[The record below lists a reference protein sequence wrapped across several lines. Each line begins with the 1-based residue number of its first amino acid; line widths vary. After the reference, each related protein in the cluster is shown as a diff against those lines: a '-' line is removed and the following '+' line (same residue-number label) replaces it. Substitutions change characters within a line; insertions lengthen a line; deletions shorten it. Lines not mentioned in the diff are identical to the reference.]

1 MTIPGA
7 GSLRPTPK
15 KGSKKSAGTE
25 SEEMALPHKWAAL
38 WVLALGLGMIVLDG
52 TIVGVALPTII
63 GSLALDLTEAQW
75 INSIYSVVFAALL
88 LSAGRIGDRL
98 GRKRLFLTG
107 TAIFVIGSIM
117 AALSGSSMLLLL
129 ARVVQ
134 GVGGAMVLP
143 ATLSTVNAVF
153 RGKDR
158 AAAFGI
164 WGATMSGAAAV
175 GPLLGGWLAGSF
187 SWEWIFW
194 VNVPIGIGVIV
205 ATMQLVPETKSE
217 VPARGLDVGGFL
229 LSAVGI
235 GAVVFAI
242 IEGPSMG
249 WWAPT
254 RDETILFWTW
264 PQSAAFSMVPVTGLL
279 GLLAIGV
286 FLWWE
291 RHRARVQRSALLDLS
306 LFSLPRFTW
315 GNVTAA
321 MVAAGE
327 FALIFVLPLYLVS
340 ARGLEVMQAGLVL
353 AAMAIGAFL
362 AGAQARRLA
371 ARIGPPSVVLLGL
384 GLEVVGIAVMAFL
397 LAPSVSVWMMTIPLV
412 VYGLGLGLASAQ
424 LTSLVL
430 ADVPTAQSGQ
440 GSATQST
447 ARQVG
452 MAIGTAV
459 AGALL
464 STGLSYYLST
474 GTPWDQAT
482 RSSAGGALQELRDQG
497 GHESLVAELSRQ
509 FAQGTQLT
517 LLGAVVFLILGLIGA
532 GIMLRLS
539 KLGERT
545 P

>member
-1 MTIPGA
+1 MTSSA
-7 GSLRPTPK
+7 DGSSPSRQPSDDAADTGP
-15 KGSKKSAGTE
+15 
-25 SEEMALPHKWAAL
+25 EEVDLPHKWAAL

-63 GSLALDLTEAQW
+63 ASLDLDLTEAQW

-88 LSAGRIGDRL
+88 LSSGRVGDRL
-98 GRKRLFLTG
+98 GRKRLFVAG
-107 TAIFVIGSIM
+107 TTTFVIGSIL
-117 AALSGSSMLLLL
+117 AALSGSATPLLL

-158 AAAFGI
+158 AAAFGV
-164 WGATMSGAAAV
+164 WGATMSGAAAL

-194 VNVPIGIGVIV
+194 VNVPVGVAVVV
-205 ATMQLVPETKSE
+205 ATVLLVPDTKGG
-217 VPARGLDVGGFL
+217 VTARGLDVDGFQ
-229 LSAVGI
+229 LSALGI

-254 RDETILFWTW
+254 RDATMLFWTW
-264 PQSAAFSMVPVTGLL
+264 PASAPVSPVPVIGLL
-279 GLLAIGV
+279 GLAAIGLFV
-286 FLWWE
+286 LWE
-291 RHRARVQRSALLDLS
+291 RHRARVRRSALLDLS
-306 LFSLPRFTW
+306 LFALPRFSW

-321 MVAAGE
+321 TVAVGE
-327 FALIFVLPLYLVS
+327 FALIFALPLYLVS
-340 ARGLEVMQAGLVL
+340 ARGLGTMASGLVL
-353 AAMAIGAFL
+353 AAMALGAFL
-362 AGAQARRLA
+362 AGAQARHLA
-371 ARIGPPSVVLLGL
+371 ARIGPPAVVVLGL
-384 GLEVVGIAVMAFL
+384 VLEVVGIAVMALL
-397 LAPSVSVWMMTIPLV
+397 LAPTVSVWLMTIPLV

-447 ARQVG
+447 VRQVG

-464 STGLSYYLST
+464 SMGLGHYLST
-474 GTPWDQAT
+474 GTPLDEAT
-482 RSSAGGALQELRDQG
+482 RTSAGGALQGLRAQG
-497 GHESLVAELSRQ
+497 GQEDLVAELSRQ
-509 FAQGTQLT
+509 FAQATQVT
-517 LLGAVVFLILGLIGA
+517 LLGAVVFLVLGLVGA
-532 GIMLRLS
+532 LIMLRLS
-539 KLGERT
+539 RRT
-545 P
+545 EQAS

>member
-1 MTIPGA
+1 
-7 GSLRPTPK
+7 
-15 KGSKKSAGTE
+15 
-25 SEEMALPHKWAAL
+25 MALPHKWAAL

>member
-1 MTIPGA
+1 MTSSADSSSSGNGA
-7 GSLRPTPK
+7 ENTTDDRT
-15 KGSKKSAGTE
+15 AGLT
-25 SEEMALPHKWAAL
+25 HKWGAL
-38 WVLALGLGMIVLDG
+38 WVLALGLGMIILDG

-63 GSLALDLTEAQW
+63 TSLDLELTEAQW

-88 LSAGRIGDRL
+88 LSAGRMGDRL
-98 GRKRLFLTG
+98 GRKRLFVTG
-107 TAIFVIGSIM
+107 TTVFVVGSIM
-117 AALSGSSMLLLL
+117 AALSGSSVLLLL

-134 GVGGAMVLP
+134 GIGGALVLP

-158 AAAFGI
+158 AAAFGV

-194 VNVPIGIGVIV
+194 VNVPIGVAVIV
-205 ATMQLVPETKSE
+205 ATILLVPETKGKVVS
-217 VPARGLDVGGFL
+217 RGVDVDGFQ
-229 LSAVGI
+229 LSAIGI

-249 WWAPT
+249 WWAPA
-254 RDETILFWTW
+254 RDAAILFWTW
-264 PQSAAFSMVPVTGLL
+264 PHSAPVSPVPVIGLL
-279 GLLAIGV
+279 GLVAIV
-286 FLWWE
+286 FFLLWE
-291 RHRARVQRSALLDLS
+291 RHRDQVRRSALLDLS
-306 LFSLPRFTW
+306 LFSLPRFSW

-321 MVAAGE
+321 MVAVGE

-340 ARGLEVMQAGLVL
+340 ARGVSVLQSGLVL
-353 AAMAIGAFL
+353 PAMAIGAFI
-362 AGAQARRLA
+362 AGAQARHLA

-384 GLEVVGIAVMAFL
+384 VLEVAGIAVMAFL
-397 LAPSVSVWMMTIPLV
+397 LDPSVSVWLMTIPLV

-430 ADVPTAQSGQ
+430 ADVPTSQSGQ

-447 ARQVG
+447 VRQVG

-464 STGLSYYLST
+464 STGLGYYLAT
-474 GTPWDQAT
+474 GTPLDDAT
-482 RSSAGGALQELRDQG
+482 RVSAGGALQNLRNQG
-497 GHESLVAELSRQ
+497 GHEHLVAELSRQ
-509 FAQGTQLT
+509 FAQATQIT
-517 LLGAVVFLILGLIGA
+517 LLGSVVFLILGVVGA

-539 KLGERT
+539 KAEDRAT
-545 P
+545 

>member
-1 MTIPGA
+1 MTSSADTPSGHGA
-7 GSLRPTPK
+7 ENLPESGS
-15 KGSKKSAGTE
+15 GT
-25 SEEMALPHKWAAL
+25 ADLPHKWAAL
-38 WVLALGLGMIVLDG
+38 WVLALGLGMIILDG

-63 GSLALDLTEAQW
+63 ESLDLGITEAQW

-88 LSAGRIGDRL
+88 LSTGRIGDRL
-98 GRKRLFLTG
+98 GRKRLFVTG
-107 TAIFVIGSIM
+107 TTVFVLGSIL
-117 AALSGSSMLLLL
+117 AALSGSSTLLLL

-134 GVGGAMVLP
+134 GIGGAMVLP

-158 AAAFGI
+158 AAAFGV

-194 VNVPIGIGVIV
+194 VNVPIGIAVIV
-205 ATMQLVPETKSE
+205 ATVLLVPETRGKVTS
-217 VPARGLDVGGFL
+217 RGLDVDGFQ
-229 LSAVGI
+229 LSALGI

-254 RDETILFWTW
+254 RDATILFWTW
-264 PQSAAFSMVPVTGLL
+264 PQSAPVSPVPVIGLL
-279 GLLAIGV
+279 GLVAIGF
-286 FLWWE
+286 FLLWE
-291 RHRARVQRSALLDLS
+291 RHRDRVRRSALLDLT
-306 LFSLPRFTW
+306 LFDLPRFSW

-321 MVAAGE
+321 MVAVGE

-340 ARGLEVMQAGLVL
+340 ARGLSVLQAGFVL
-353 AAMAIGAFL
+353 AAMAIGAFI
-362 AGAQARRLA
+362 AGAQARHLA
-371 ARIGPPSVVLLGL
+371 ARIGPPAVVVLGL
-384 GLEVVGIAVMAFL
+384 GLEVIGIAVMAFL
-397 LAPSVSVWMMTIPLV
+397 LDPSISVWLMTVPLV

-430 ADVPTAQSGQ
+430 ADVPTSQSGQ

-447 ARQVG
+447 VRQVG

-464 STGLSYYLST
+464 SMGLGYYLST
-474 GTPWDQAT
+474 GTPLDEAT
-482 RSSAGGALQELRDQG
+482 RASAGGALQGLRDQG
-497 GHESLVAELSRQ
+497 GHEDLVAELSRQ
-509 FAQGTQLT
+509 FAQATQLT
-517 LLGAVVFLILGLIGA
+517 LLGAVVFLLLGLVGA
-532 GIMLRLS
+532 SIMLHLS
-539 KLGERT
+539 RARERAG
-545 P
+545 

>member
-1 MTIPGA
+1 MKN
-7 GSLRPTPK
+7 SED
-15 KGSKKSAGTE
+15 TE
-25 SEEMALPHKWAAL
+25 PEEVDLPHKWSAL
-38 WVLALGLGMIVLDG
+38 WVLAIGLGMIILDG

-63 GSLALDLTEAQW
+63 TSLDLDLTEAQW

-98 GRKRLFLTG
+98 GRKRLFITG
-107 TAIFVIGSIM
+107 TSIFVIGSIL
-117 AALSGSSMLLLL
+117 AALSGSSTLLLL

-134 GVGGAMVLP
+134 GIGGAMVLP

-158 AAAFGI
+158 AAAFGV

-194 VNVPIGIGVIV
+194 VNVPIGLAVIV
-205 ATMQLVPETKSE
+205 ATVLLVPETKGK
-217 VPARGLDVGGFL
+217 VTTRGLDVDGFQ
-229 LSAVGI
+229 LSALGI

-254 RDETILFWTW
+254 RDATILFWTW
-264 PQSAAFSMVPVTGLL
+264 PQTAFLSPVPVIGLL
-279 GLLAIGV
+279 GLVAIAV
-286 FLWWE
+286 FLLWE

-306 LFSLPRFTW
+306 LFSLPRFSW
-315 GNVTAA
+315 GNATAA
-321 MVAAGE
+321 MVAVGE

-340 ARGLEVMQAGLVL
+340 ARGLGVMQAGFVL
-353 AAMAIGAFL
+353 AAMAVGAFL
-362 AGAQARRLA
+362 AGAQARHLA
-371 ARIGPPSVVLLGL
+371 ARIGPPAVVLLGL

-397 LAPSVSVWMMTIPLV
+397 LAPTVSVWLMTIPLV
-412 VYGLGLGLASAQ
+412 IYGLGLGLASAQ

-430 ADVPTAQSGQ
+430 ADVSTSQSGQ

-447 ARQVG
+447 VRQVG

-464 STGLSYYLST
+464 SMGLGFYLST
-474 GTPWDQAT
+474 GTPLDEAT
-482 RSSAGGALQELRDQG
+482 RVSAGGALQSLRAQG
-497 GHESLVAELSRQ
+497 GQEDLVAELSGQ
-509 FAQGTQLT
+509 FAQATQMT
-517 LLGAVVFLILGLIGA
+517 LLGAVAFLVMGLLGA
-532 GIMLRLS
+532 WIMLRLS
-539 KLGERT
+539 KRSEQAH
-545 P
+545 